1 MWPDVAGREESV
13 MRKMA
18 LAISLALSLPAAAV
32 AQVDA
37 GMPDENPNP
46 VADGEQGGHTGNSF
60 DPNGNMGNVGRT
72 GKPVPWD
79 AGADALEN
87 KGAEGSSG
95 ANHPDEDH
103 EPRPPADGDG
113 TPTP

>member
-1 MWPDVAGREESV
+1 

-18 LAISLALSLPAAAV
+18 LALTFALSLPATAIAA
-32 AQVDA
+32 VDA

-46 VADGEQGGHTGNSF
+46 VSDGEQGGHTGNSL

-79 AGADALEN
+79 ASADALEN
-87 KGAEGSSG
+87 NGAEGATGS
-95 ANHPDEDH
+95 NHPDEDH
-103 EPRPPADGDG
+103 APPPPLGGESA
-113 TPTP
+113 PAP